1 MPRFSVIVPAFK
13 VQAYLEE
20 CLDSVLIQSYD
31 DLELIVVD
39 DCSPGSSG
47 AVIDAH
53 AARDARVAAVRLTR
67 NTGPGPARN
76 AGATRATGDYLIFLD
91 GADTLV
97 PGALQAIT
105 DRLKETDGPDLLV
118 YDHARTHWSG
128 EALRDQHA
136 AQLSEEGPA
145 AFELADRPGLLNLPA
160 VVWNKAYSRE
170 FVEREGFAFAPGR
183 YEDVPWTYP
192 ALLAADS
199 IAVLDRVCVHHRQRR
214 RSGIITVST
223 RSAGGG
229 SSFGTGSAGS
239 SGSAGSFTTGSA
251 SSSASFT
258 AGSTHSAGDFTSGST
273 GGAGRVAS
281 TGGAGSVGRTTD
293 ADSAA
298 HVDDTARAD
307 STARTGGTARTGSLS
322 GTATGREHFDVFG
335 QYDRVFAF
343 IDARPELSHWRPLVF
358 RRMADHFTLLV
369 TARGQLPRGS
379 HGEFFQLAR
388 AHYRRHRAPGT
399 APRPSARLRHAT
411 VRLGSHRLHR
421 ALRAALRLR
430 SSLRRRSAA
439 FRRTVRAAVLQ
450 LHYRVQLR
458 LPLRPDRAVF
468 TAYAHA
474 GYVCNPAAIEEQVR
488 ELAPHIHTSWIATPE
503 HHHTVPTGTRTIRP
517 DTFAHWTAL
526 ARAKYLVNNVGFDPR
541 LTKRPGQIVLQTQH
555 GTPLKSMGL
564 DLQDHPAAAR
574 TTDFTRLLNDVDK
587 WDYCLS
593 ANRHSSLI
601 WERAYPSG
609 YTTLEYGLPRNDV
622 FQRATATDVAR
633 LRSTLRIPEG
643 FTALLYAPT
652 HRDYRRD
659 QLPLLDLDR
668 ISRALGPRVVILNRA
683 LYSSNVPFSR
693 PRSARSGESPR
704 IIDVSEHPSVKT
716 LCLAADALITDYS
729 SLMFDYAN
737 LDRPIVVHTD
747 DWDAY
752 EAARGTYFDLREFPP
767 GAIARTEEELIDIF
781 SSGHWRGSRSAQ
793 LRAAF
798 RARFCAYD
806 DGLAAERVVRHV
818 FLGET
823 TALPSV
829 VPLEDRR
836 PVPAAGPRHERG
848 RDLSG
853 LLPAGGR

>member
-1 MPRFSVIVPAFK
+1 MPRFSVIVPAYK
-13 VQAYLEE
+13 VQAHLEE
-20 CLDSVLIQSYD
+20 CLESVLAQSYD

-39 DCSPGSSG
+39 DCSPDAGG
-47 AVIDAH
+47 AVINTY
-53 AARDARVAAVRLTR
+53 AARDQRVTAVRLTR

-76 AGATRATGDYLIFLD
+76 AGVTRATGDYLIFLD

-128 EALRDQHA
+128 EAVRDEHA
-136 AQLSEEGPA
+136 AQLAEEGPA
-145 AFELADRPGLLNLPA
+145 AFELADRPGLLKLPA

-170 FVEREGFAFAPGR
+170 FVEREGFTFAPGH

-192 ALLAADS
+192 ALMAADS
-199 IAVLDRVCVHHRQRR
+199 IAVLDRVCVHHRLRR
-214 RSGIITVST
+214 RGGTTKGST
-223 RSAGGG
+223 GSTGNARSVTTA
-229 SSFGTGSAGS
+229 TGSAG
-239 SGSAGSFTTGSA
+239 TTNR
-251 SSSASFT
+251 T
-258 AGSTHSAGDFTSGST
+258 GST
-273 GGAGRVAS
+273 GRTAS
-281 TGGAGSVGRTTD
+281 TDGG
-293 ADSAA
+293 DSAA
-298 HVDDTARAD
+298 RVIGAAGHAGR
-307 STARTGGTARTGSLS
+307 LS

-343 IDARPELSHWRPLVF
+343 IDARPELAHWRPVVF
-358 RRMADHFTLLV
+358 RRMADHFTTLV
-369 TARGQLPRGS
+369 TTRGQLPRGS
-379 HGEFFQLAR
+379 HGEFFRLAR
-388 AHYRRHRAPGT
+388 VHYRRHRAPGT
-399 APRPSARLRHAT
+399 APRPSTRLRHTT

-421 ALRAALRLR
+421 ALRAALRLC
-430 SSLRRRSAA
+430 SSLRRRSSTL
-439 FRRTVRAAVLQ
+439 RRTVRAAVLQ

-458 LPLRPDRAVF
+458 LPLRPGQAVF
-468 TAYAHA
+468 TAHTHA
-474 GYVCNPAAIEEQVR
+474 GYACNPAAIEEQVR
-488 ELAPHIHTSWIATPE
+488 ELAPHIRTSWIAAPE

-541 LTKRPGQIVLQTQH
+541 LAKRPGQVLLQTQQ

-564 DLQDHPAAAR
+564 DLQDHPAAAG
-574 TTDFTRLLNDVDK
+574 TTDFTRLLDDVDK

-593 ANRHSSLI
+593 ANRHSSLV

-609 YTTLEYGLPRNDV
+609 YTTLEYGHPRNDV

-659 QLPLLDLDR
+659 QRPLLDLER

-683 LYSSNVPFSR
+683 LYSSNVPFSP
-693 PRSARSGESPR
+693 PRSARSGESPW
-704 IIDVSEHPSVKT
+704 IIDVSGHPSVET

-767 GAIARTEEELIDIF
+767 GAIARTEDELIDIF

-806 DGLAAERVVRHV
+806 DGRAAERVVRHV

-823 TALPSV
+823 AALPPV

-853 LLPAGGR
+853 LLPAGRR

>member
-1 MPRFSVIVPAFK
+1 MPRFSVIVPAYK

-20 CLDSVLIQSYD
+20 CLDSVLVQSYD

-39 DCSPGSSG
+39 DCSPDSGG
-47 AVIDAH
+47 AVIDAY
-53 AARDARVAAVRLTR
+53 AARDPRVSAVRLPR

-76 AGATRATGDYLIFLD
+76 AGITRATGDYLIFLD

-105 DRLKETDGPDLLV
+105 DRLKETDAPDLLV

-128 EALRDQHA
+128 EAVRDQHA
-136 AQLSEEGPA
+136 AQLAEEGPA
-145 AFELADRPGLLNLPA
+145 AFELGYRPGLLKLPA

-170 FVEREGFAFAPGR
+170 FMEREGFTFAPGR

-214 RSGIITVST
+214 RTGST
-223 RSAGGG
+223 
-229 SSFGTGSAGS
+229 TGSAGN
-239 SGSAGSFTTGSA
+239 FTTGS
-251 SSSASFT
+251 
-258 AGSTHSAGDFTSGST
+258 SGSVGRITT
-273 GGAGRVAS
+273 GSACNFT
-281 TGGAGSVGRTTD
+281 TGNSGSVGRTAE

-298 HVDDTARAD
+298 RVDDTTRAD
-307 STARTGGTARTGSLS
+307 RTARTGSP
-322 GTATGREHFDVFG
+322 GDPATGREHFDVFG

-343 IDARPELSHWRPLVF
+343 IDARPELAHWRPLVF
-358 RRMADHFTLLV
+358 RRMADHFTTLV
-369 TARGQLPRGS
+369 TTRGQLPRGGHS
-379 HGEFFQLAR
+379 EFFQLAR

-421 ALRAALRLR
+421 AVRTYLRLR
-430 SSLRRRSAA
+430 SSLRRRSATL
-439 FRRTVRAAVLQ
+439 RRTVRAAVLR

-474 GYVCNPAAIEEQVR
+474 GYACNPAAIEEQVR
-488 ELAPHIHTSWIATPE
+488 ELAPHIRTSWIATPE

-526 ARAKYLVNNVGFDPR
+526 ARAKYLVSNVGFEPR
-541 LTKRPGQIVLQTQH
+541 LTKRPGQIVLQTQR

-574 TTDFTRLLNDVDK
+574 TTDFTRLLDDVDK

-609 YTTLEYGLPRNDV
+609 YTTLEYGLPRNDT

-633 LRSTLRIPEG
+633 LRSTLGIPEG

-659 QLPLLDLDR
+659 QRPLLDLDR
-668 ISRALGPRVVILNRA
+668 ISRALGPRVVILDRA

-704 IIDVSEHPSVKT
+704 IIDVSEHPSVET

-737 LDRPIVVHTD
+737 LDRPVVVHTD

-752 EAARGTYFDLREFPP
+752 GAARGTYFDLREFPP
-767 GAIARTEEELIDIF
+767 GAIARTEDELIDIF

-806 DGLAAERVVRHV
+806 DGRAAERVVRHV

-823 TALPSV
+823 AALPSI

-853 LLPAGGR
+853 LLTAGRR